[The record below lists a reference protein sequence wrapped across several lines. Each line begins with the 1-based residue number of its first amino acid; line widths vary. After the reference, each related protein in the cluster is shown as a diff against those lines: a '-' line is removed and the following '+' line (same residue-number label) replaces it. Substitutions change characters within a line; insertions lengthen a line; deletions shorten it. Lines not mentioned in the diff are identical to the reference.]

1 MAMQSMGKFLI
12 FLIAIAYTAAAD
24 ASSCNVPIKVPIKF
38 NRGASC
44 RHR

>member
-1 MAMQSMGKFLI
+1 MQSMGKFLI

-24 ASSCNVPIKVPIKF
+24 ASSRSVPIKVPIKF